1 MVHLDL
7 TADEVVL
14 LQDLLVAS
22 LRELREEIRHT
33 DRRDF
38 RQELKHDAERIQVL
52 MQRLP
57 AEVTA

>member
-1 MVHLDL
+1 MIHLDL

-33 DRRDF
+33 DKRDF
-38 RQELKHDAERIQVL
+38 RQELKQDAERIQML

-57 AEVTA
+57 AEMAA